1 MQRLPKQP
9 GNKKTSISVSQTSF
23 YSGKLPSPEMMER
36 YNSVEPS
43 FADRILKMAEA
54 EEQHMHKIESRQL
67 TVSVIMAIFG
77 ILSGLL
83 ALGSLCYLLY
93 QAIEKENTE
102 ISLGIVGIIAAVVA
116 IFVLRKKH

>member
-1 MQRLPKQP
+1 
-9 GNKKTSISVSQTSF
+9 
-23 YSGKLPSPEMMER
+23 MMER